1 MSLAQINWMK
11 SRESL
16 SLNVSSSDKLDEI
29 LAAAQQT
36 ISTNEG
42 GPGVRAQG
50 SKRERGR
57 SFYGHEVCLY
67 MSIYIERDTCMV
79 WCIMCTCSVL
89 YMCIYHCCAIYLYVC
104 GCVCVCVWMFHSK
117 CIMYVSVCLSFQ
129 DTRAFPY
136 QHKHRPNLFI
146 ARLTPLICMH
156 IHKLSI

>member
-67 MSIYIERDTCMV
+67 MSIYRERDTCMV

-104 GCVCVCVWMFHSK
+104 GCVCVCVDVSFKVHNVCECVFILPGYSSFSISTQTQTELIYCSSHSS
-117 CIMYVSVCLSFQ
+117 YLYAYS
-129 DTRAFPY
+129 
-136 QHKHRPNLFI
+136 
-146 ARLTPLICMH
+146 
-156 IHKLSI
+156 